1 MPFAQVGHSTPLNN
15 INGSLVN
22 VDNSHYSGSAFSN
35 RILPQTVNPQVLP
48 EPLSNRQA
56 AASYIPG
63 CTNNYFKGGYKKKFN
78 KRNFNNISRKYKM
91 PKSKRRNTISKLRR
105 KHSLK
110 RNSRIRSRR
119 RNRRTRRNRQT
130 SKRSFKGGYAQYQN
144 NVPITRTYSLG
155 GHLNP
160 DLSALATPPPQH
172 VLSTCTNCV
181 DNYSYY
187 TNKGFPSKGSY

>member
-22 VDNSHYSGSAFSN
+22 VDNSHFSGSAFSN

-48 EPLSNRQA
+48 EPWNNKQA

-63 CTNNYFKGGYKKKFN
+63 CTNSNFKGGYKKKLN

-91 PKSKRRNTISKLRR
+91 PKSKRRNTLYKIK
-105 KHSLK
+105 KKYSLKGKSRSNKSK
-110 RNSRIRSRR
+110 RNSRRR
-119 RNRRTRRNRQT
+119 RKTRSNKKFR
-130 SKRSFKGGYAQYQN
+130 GGYAQYQN
-144 NVPITRTYSLG
+144 NVPMTQTYSLG

-160 DLSALATPPPQH
+160 SLSALATPPPQH
-172 VLSTCTNCV
+172 VLSNCTNCV
-181 DNYSYY
+181 DNYNHF
-187 TNKGFPSKGSY
+187 TNKGFPSRGSY